1 MPSQARLNFE
11 RNLSRDV
18 ERLEEM
24 HRAQFPGPGR
34 PHSILTR
41 SGIFLLCAAWELYC
55 EEVVKEGFEHVVL
68 HTDSPLQLPE
78 HPRRT
83 LANAI
88 KADKHD
94 LAVLRMAGEGWK
106 QYLRE
111 HAEKKLEELNTP
123 NCANVT
129 DLFKKF
135 VGIDVEPI
143 LSPHD
148 QALLTFIGKRGDIA
162 HRGAQAAHVSIND
175 LENDHNY
182 IQTLVVQLDNEI
194 IPSIQDVTGARPW
207 NRRNQ

>member
-11 RNLSRDV
+11 KNLSRDV
-18 ERLEEM
+18 ERLEVL
-24 HRAQFPGPGR
+24 HRSQFGGPGR

-55 EEVVKEGFEHVVL
+55 EEVIKEAFEHVVEL
-68 HTDSPLQLPE
+68 AEGPTDLPE

-83 LANAI
+83 LANAV

-94 LAVLRMAGEGWK
+94 LAVLRMAGDGWK
-106 QYLRE
+106 KYLRE
-111 HAEKKLEELNTP
+111 HADKKIAELNTP

-143 LSPHD
+143 LGSHD
-148 QALLTFIGKRGDIA
+148 ESLQTFIGKRGDIA
-162 HRGAQAAHVSIND
+162 HRGARAEHVSIHD
-175 LENDHNY
+175 LEADHNF
-182 IQTLVVQLDNEI
+182 IQTLVVHLDNEI
-194 IPSIQDVTGARPW
+194 IQPLQTVSGVRPW
-207 NRRNQ
+207 NRRT

>member
-11 RNLSRDV
+11 RNLLRDV

-24 HRAQFPGPGR
+24 HREQFPGRGR

-55 EEVVKEGFEHVVL
+55 EEVIKEAFEHVVG
-68 HTDSPLQLPE
+68 HANAPLDLPE

-88 KADKHD
+88 KADKHE
-94 LAVLRMAGEGWK
+94 LAVLRLAGDGWK
-106 QYLRE
+106 DYLRE

-129 DLFKKF
+129 DLFKRL

-143 LSPHD
+143 LGQHT
-148 QALLTFIGKRGDIA
+148 QALLDFIAKRGDIA
-162 HRGAQAAHVSIND
+162 HRGAQAGHVSIND
-175 LENDHNY
+175 LQADH
-182 IQTLVVQLDNEI
+182 QFVRALVVRLDNEI
-194 IPSIQDVTGARPW
+194 IQPIQDACGHRPW
-207 NRRNQ
+207 NRRND

>member
-55 EEVVKEGFEHVVL
+55 EEVVKEAFEHVVG
-68 HTDSPLQLPE
+68 HANGPLDLPE

-88 KADKHD
+88 KADKHE
-94 LAVLRMAGEGWK
+94 LAVLRLAGDGWK

-135 VGIDVEPI
+135 VGINVEPV
-143 LSPHD
+143 LGNHE

-162 HRGAQAAHVSIND
+162 HRGAQAGHVSIND
-175 LENDHNY
+175 LQADHDFVRA
-182 IQTLVVQLDNEI
+182 LVVELDNEI
-194 IPSIQDVTGARPW
+194 IQPIQVASGSRPW
-207 NRRNQ
+207 NRRND